1 MPGYALPNHQLFQR
15 STDARRDRHRLLHPA
30 LDEDMDEMPGS
41 SRMGLA
47 VAKQADLVT
56 DGAVAKLR
64 RAQAGL
70 DGFRKTDR
78 LVEAAGGLDHQADAR
93 IVHHVEATEPDHVKI
108 GQAPGRE

>member
-15 STDARRDRHRLLHPA
+15 STDARLDRHRLLHPA

-78 LVEAAGGLDHQADAR
+78 LVEAAGGLDHQAADR
-93 IVHHVEATEPDHVKI
+93 IVHHFEGPDTGPVEN
-108 GQAPGRE
+108 GRG